1 MDKNSSDKL
10 KSVTVILEF
19 APSLQSIIGVTR
31 ASVEVTEGT
40 PFIMLLHAVLDSYPD
55 LILKFGIKALGF
67 EVNGRVPNPQSLLG
81 EHDVISIGL
90 QHYDNDFDKSS
101 YDYYH

>member
-1 MDKNSSDKL
+1 MNKKSNDKL

-31 ASVEVTEGT
+31 TSVEVTEGT

-55 LILKFGIKALGF
+55 LIQKFGIKALGF

-81 EHDVISIGL
+81 AHDVISIGL
-90 QHYDNDFDKSS
+90 QHYDNDFDNG
-101 YDYYH
+101 YDFYH